1 MEEERVVWL
10 CILDQPM
17 HRAQDVC
24 LGRLAHG
31 ILLIIGQDDHVLPRV
46 AEVAIE
52 VCRHILDV
60 IDTASELPPLTKV
73 VDADQKSFAP
83 SRAIGVLKAVTLRG
97 AVAEGLH
104 GLGRRRRGIGV
115 SLDVGVGING
125 RKA

>member
-1 MEEERVVWL
+1 MEEEGVVGL
-10 CILDQPM
+10 GILDQPM

-52 VCRHILDV
+52 VSRHVLDV
-60 IDTASELPPLTKV
+60 IDAASKLPSLTEV
-73 VDADQKSFAP
+73 VDTNQKGFAP

-104 GLGRRRRGIGV
+104 GLGRWRRGIGV